1 MMASEPALRAFLARI
16 LGWANTGGIEAAL
29 QAIYLSAAYHTA
41 LVLLGD
47 RDMVPLAMALHR
59 RIVGADRPFILSD
72 PRRRNAPATVRGP
85 ANQES
90 GVAAVKAATGG
101 SLCMRQV
108 RLPRDRRSMAA
119 LIRGPGAAVHI
130 IICGGTHDALHP
142 YLLRPAPILVPPLR
156 TRAAELGRIVDEYA
170 VDALTALRAGAFTG
184 ADRQWVLSHAART
197 LPEIETATLRLAARR
212 QAGTMNGATA
222 LLGMSHTALVEWFDS
237 RTSGRSKP

>member
-1 MMASEPALRAFLARI
+1 MMASEAALRAFLARI

-72 PRRRNAPATVRGP
+72 PRRRNTPATVRGP
-85 ANQES
+85 ANQEN
-90 GVAAVKAATGG
+90 GPAAVRAASGG

-108 RLPRDRRSMAA
+108 RMPRDRRSMAA

-170 VDALTALRAGAFTG
+170 VDALTALRARDFTTG
-184 ADRQWVLSHAART
+184 DRQWVLSHAART
-197 LPEIETATLRLAARR
+197 LPEIEAATLRVVARR
-212 QAGTMNGATA
+212 QAGNANGAAA
-222 LLGMSHTALVEWFDS
+222 LLGMSHAALWQWFER
-237 RTSGRSKP
+237 RTRSKP